1 MRGFYA
7 DFDTCAFA
15 FPLLVRDF
23 VLILTEI
30 KNMESQ
36 TCFIKIAII
45 LKIFNEL
52 NQSMAFMVAVGVKQ

>member
-1 MRGFYA
+1 
-7 DFDTCAFA
+7 
-15 FPLLVRDF
+15 
-23 VLILTEI
+23 
-30 KNMESQ
+30 MESQ